1 MKGEHFLVV
10 SVPTRLD
17 FRSALDYLYQKCSGQ
32 LTGKTVVFSRI
43 FLSDIANQEAVLKKS
58 RIFSFLPECS
68 CSIVGQPPADLSQ
81 VAILVYFLDAP
92 LKNYQLVY
100 QCNQIAKV
108 ITGSSFDQTRQIFK
122 DYCDTLAA
130 KGQTLLAN
138 SLRTWV
144 FVRDIDNNY
153 GGMVKA
159 RKELFE
165 SEGLTPR
172 SRYLASTGI
181 EAQLDDPKVLVSM
194 DAVSLYPLQTAQ
206 IVRMEARRY
215 LNPTYE
221 YGVTFE
227 RGTEIIYGDRAHL
240 YISGTASIN
249 SKGEIVHP
257 FDVERQTV
265 RAITNVSALL
275 SGQGA
280 ILSDMKYLIV
290 YLRNLAD
297 VPSAEKIIR
306 SKFVETPVIFAQGA
320 VCRPNWLV
328 EIEGEAII
336 PTESRYLPFS

>member
-1 MKGEHFLVV
+1 
-10 SVPTRLD
+10 
-17 FRSALDYLYQKCSGQ
+17 
-32 LTGKTVVFSRI
+32 
-43 FLSDIANQEAVLKKS
+43 
-58 RIFSFLPECS
+58 
-68 CSIVGQPPADLSQ
+68 
-81 VAILVYFLDAP
+81 
-92 LKNYQLVY
+92 
-100 QCNQIAKV
+100 
-108 ITGSSFDQTRQIFK
+108 
-122 DYCDTLAA
+122 
-130 KGQTLLAN
+130 
-138 SLRTWV
+138 
-144 FVRDIDNNY
+144 
-153 GGMVKA
+153 
-159 RKELFE
+159 
-165 SEGLTPR
+165 
-172 SRYLASTGI
+172 
-181 EAQLDDPKVLVSM
+181 
-194 DAVSLYPLQTAQ
+194 
-206 IVRMEARRY
+206 MEARRY

-297 VPSAEKIIR
+297 FPSAEKIIR